1 MLVLGSPKKISSSH
15 LSIRIWNAYRE
26 ALSGFYHIY
35 HPDSISFYS
44 RLHPWR
50 GFWKWGRQAEGT
62 FLGQWAAGEPLI
74 AWVQFAGLPLNPV
87 TSSRD
92 LTGSPLPG
100 LSPAWRWL
108 LWWLPGCSA
117 GRGHSNNRI
126 TCERTRVKSQWF
138 PTEWQIFLLK
148 IVGPESWIYN
158 VPHVGRG
165 MPQVVHLCPRV
176 T

>member
-62 FLGQWAAGEPLI
+62 FLGQGVAGEPLI
-74 AWVQFAGLPLNPV
+74 AWVQFAGPPLKPV
-87 TSSRD
+87 TSSHN

-100 LSPAWRWL
+100 LSSAWRQL
-108 LWWLPGCSA
+108 LWWLPGCSV
-117 GRGHSNNRI
+117 GRCHSTIESHVREQGWN
-126 TCERTRVKSQWF
+126 QWF
-138 PTEWQIFLLK
+138 PKNDNFLPK
-148 IVGPESWIYN
+148 IVWPESWIYN
-158 VPHVGRG
+158 VPHVGG
-165 MPQVVHLCPRV
+165 GITQSVHLSPPV